1 MILCLFRIEVFINY
15 RQGCL
20 CLCARLSIY
29 ISRTTIH
36 PRQRVAATVP
46 PPAFES
52 SQRRQ
57 LSTKHLRTGKKFREA
72 VVQVDLVLLKE
83 CLKQ

>member
-1 MILCLFRIEVFINY
+1 M
-15 RQGCL
+15 
-20 CLCARLSIY
+20 
-29 ISRTTIH
+29 H
-36 PRQRVAATVP
+36 PRQRVAVTVP
-46 PPAFES
+46 PPVFES

-57 LSTKHLRTGKKFREA
+57 LSAKHLRTGQKFREA

>member
-1 MILCLFRIEVFINY
+1 M
-15 RQGCL
+15 
-20 CLCARLSIY
+20 
-29 ISRTTIH
+29 H

-57 LSTKHLRTGKKFREA
+57 LSTKHLRTGQKFREA
-72 VVQVDLVLLKE
+72 VMQVDLVLLKE